1 MNPTTNPKILLFG
14 KNGQVGY
21 ELQRTLAS
29 LGNVCAVGRTEC
41 DVADADA
48 ITATLDAVRPA
59 VIVNAA
65 AYTAVDKA
73 ESDRV
78 PAHRI
83 NADAPGIMADWAA
96 KNAALMVHF
105 STDYVFDG
113 SKTTPWTEDDAPNP
127 LNFYGKTKLDGDNNV
142 RGSGCAHLIFRTSW
156 VYGSRGKNFFLTMTR
171 LLREKTELRVV
182 NDQHGAPTWSR
193 TIAEI
198 TAQTLSRLRSPL
210 FSADLRALSGIY
222 NQTNSGETTWF
233 DFTNA
238 IRDEL
243 LAAGGNATLA
253 HVTPIRSDEYPTAAV
268 RPKNSVLSGEKLR
281 RAFGLAAPAW
291 RDALRS
297 VAACL
302 RERRAQ

>member
-14 KNGQVGY
+14 KNGQVGC
-21 ELQRTLAS
+21 ELQRTLAP

-41 DVADADA
+41 DIADADA

-83 NADAPGIMADWAA
+83 NADAPGIMAEWAT

-127 LNFYGKTKLDGDNNV
+127 LNFYGKTKLDGDDNV

-182 NDQHGAPTWSR
+182 NDQRGAPTWSR

-222 NQTNSGETTWF
+222 NLTNSGETTWF

-281 RAFGLAAPAW
+281 RTFGLTAPAW
-291 RDALRS
+291 HDALRS